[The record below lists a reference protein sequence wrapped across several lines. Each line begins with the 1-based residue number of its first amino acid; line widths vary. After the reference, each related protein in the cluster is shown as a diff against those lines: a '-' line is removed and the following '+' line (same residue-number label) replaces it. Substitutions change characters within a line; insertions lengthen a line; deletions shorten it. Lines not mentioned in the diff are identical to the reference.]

1 LRSAILDG
9 GFEIRLTRLRLFGRS
24 PQSASQRLKT
34 SSVHSVKTTTRTMHF
49 AVPKVKRRLQV
60 SLGLMEFVD
69 IAHLERGP
77 LVAGLIERRESGFDI
92 MDRLETVMCA

>member
-1 LRSAILDG
+1 
-9 GFEIRLTRLRLFGRS
+9 
-24 PQSASQRLKT
+24 
-34 SSVHSVKTTTRTMHF
+34 MHF